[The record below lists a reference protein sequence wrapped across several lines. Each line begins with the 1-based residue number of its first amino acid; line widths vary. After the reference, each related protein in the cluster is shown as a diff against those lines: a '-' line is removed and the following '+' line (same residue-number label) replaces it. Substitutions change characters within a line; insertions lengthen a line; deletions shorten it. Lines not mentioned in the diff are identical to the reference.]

1 MLSSVY
7 KPWTD
12 VAKIHHSDCAHKI
25 YVRIVLRKLTICIL
39 TPWESVRSSVSTHW
53 IKVSPPRPIFVVNM
67 MDNLRALAKYI
78 VCHCW
83 TTHSGN
89 LVSIGFNWLAVLN
102 TPCAPLLVDTTRF
115 TQKFFESELG
125 CDYSINLE
133 WTTVT
138 LYFMH
143 LSLSL
148 CLSLSLSV
156 SLCLSLFPTF
166 SLSHT
171 HIHTHTQQLLRGK
184 SRLKRFLSNEK
195 LVNDDEG
202 PPLLITETRVTSL
215 DLEYRDENG
224 STALHLATLN
234 GHRDVAYTLLQY
246 SASIN
251 AKDLQG

>member
-1 MLSSVY
+1 MDYHNIIFLCISLS
-7 KPWTD
+7 
-12 VAKIHHSDCAHKI
+12 
-25 YVRIVLRKLTICIL
+25 
-39 TPWESVRSSVSTHW
+39 
-53 IKVSPPRPIFVVNM
+53 
-67 MDNLRALAKYI
+67 
-78 VCHCW
+78 
-83 TTHSGN
+83 
-89 LVSIGFNWLAVLN
+89 
-102 TPCAPLLVDTTRF
+102 
-115 TQKFFESELG
+115 
-125 CDYSINLE
+125 
-133 WTTVT
+133 
-138 LYFMH
+138 

-148 CLSLSLSV
+148 CLSLSLS
-156 SLCLSLFPTF
+156 LPYFL

-171 HIHTHTQQLLRGK
+171 HSYTHTQQLLRGK